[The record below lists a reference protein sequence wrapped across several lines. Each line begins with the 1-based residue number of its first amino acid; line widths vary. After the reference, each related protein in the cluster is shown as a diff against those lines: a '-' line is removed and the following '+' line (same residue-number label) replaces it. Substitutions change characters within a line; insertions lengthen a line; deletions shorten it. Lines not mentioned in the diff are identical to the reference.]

1 MQDEKEN
8 LLKFNWMCRT
18 ASVAPLLHL
27 LPLFSLYELGL
38 FFIIYL
44 SLYLLVSFVS
54 LFPFP
59 APVAFR
65 YHFHLSPLLRLIC
78 VYSAHLVFYLLCMS
92 SSSPFFLL
100 SHIPSFFSLSALD
113 SNSFPS
119 G

>member
-27 LPLFSLYELGL
+27 LPLFSLYELVFFYHLPFAISSCL
-38 FFIIYL
+38 FVFM
-44 SLYLLVSFVS
+44 
-54 LFPFP
+54 FPFP

-65 YHFHLSPLLRLIC
+65 YHFHLSPLLRLLC